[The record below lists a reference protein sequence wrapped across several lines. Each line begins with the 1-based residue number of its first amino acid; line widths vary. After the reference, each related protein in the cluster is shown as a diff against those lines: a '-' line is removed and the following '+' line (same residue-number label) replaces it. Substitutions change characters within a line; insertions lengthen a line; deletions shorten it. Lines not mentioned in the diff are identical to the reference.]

1 MRGPGMMM
9 SSHSAFATYPLL
21 IPTTTPEEKRR
32 NALQERRYARERRI
46 EESIGVWER
55 EIVPD
60 WTVVQRNAHLRRL
73 WWHGIP
79 TKLRASMWQ
88 SAIGN
93 PLALGKGASPCERGM
108 DTGG

>member
-1 MRGPGMMM
+1 M
-9 SSHSAFATYPLL
+9 SLPPQSAFAACFLL
-21 IPTTTPEEKRR
+21 ISTAPPEEKRR
-32 NALQERRYARERRI
+32 NALQERRYTRERRI

-60 WTVVQRNAHLRRL
+60 WTVVQRNSQLRRL

-88 SAIGN
+88 SAVGN
-93 PLALGKGASPCERGM
+93 PLALSKGVPSVSSADGVWRG
-108 DTGG
+108 